1 MVQRLN
7 RLRIRALLVTV
18 AITLSGCVTQSQ
30 PSVRS
35 APPRPPTQQPGPVYS
50 PGAGVPTP
58 APIIE
63 SPSTAGPAPGQAPPK
78 PESSV
83 TLALQSESERAAAA
97 GDLPKAIQILERAIR
112 IQPDKAELWL
122 DLARLHLKE
131 GNPAQAEQ
139 FARKALLFTG
149 QRYDLEQQA
158 WVIIADA
165 KAAKG

>member
-7 RLRIRALLVTV
+7 LLGVPLLFVVVT
-18 AITLSGCVTQSQ
+18 IGLTGCVTQTQ
-30 PSVRS
+30 APART
-35 APPRPPTQQPGPVYS
+35 APPTPHTQQPAPTHP
-50 PGAGVPTP
+50 PGTVVPSP

-63 SPSTAGPAPGQAPPK
+63 SPSTAGPAPIQPPPK

-83 TLALQSESERAAAA
+83 TLALQDESEHAAAA

>member
-1 MVQRLN
+1 
-7 RLRIRALLVTV
+7 
-18 AITLSGCVTQSQ
+18 
-30 PSVRS
+30 
-35 APPRPPTQQPGPVYS
+35 
-50 PGAGVPTP
+50 
-58 APIIE
+58 
-63 SPSTAGPAPGQAPPK
+63 
-78 PESSV
+78 V
-83 TLALQSESERAAAA
+83 TLALQDDSERAAAA

-112 IQPDKAELWL
+112 IQPDKPELWL

>member
-7 RLRIRALLVTV
+7 HIGGGILLLILL
-18 AITLSGCVTQSQ
+18 AGCVTQSGA
-30 PSVRS
+30 PVYR
-35 APPRPPTQQPGPVYS
+35 APPPPHTQNVPPAYPPTYPQP
-50 PGAGVPTP
+50 AP
-58 APIIE
+58 APIVD
-63 SPSTAGPAPGQAPPK
+63 SPSTVVPGQPQPK
-78 PESSV
+78 AESSV
-83 TLALQSESERAAAA
+83 TLALQDESHRAAAA

-112 IQPDKAELWL
+112 IQPDRAELWI

-158 WVIIADA
+158 WVVIADA
-165 KAAKG
+165 RAAED

>member
-7 RLRIRALLVTV
+7 LRSARIVLVAA
-18 AITLSGCVTQSQ
+18 AICLAGCVTQSQ
-30 PSVRS
+30 PYPRAP
-35 APPRPPTQQPGPVYS
+35 APPSHPPQQPGTGYPPS
-50 PGAGVPTP
+50 KPAPTP
-58 APIIE
+58 GPIIE
-63 SPSTAGPAPGQAPPK
+63 PAPQTVPAPAQPK
-78 PESSV
+78 PQSSV
-83 TLALQSESERAAAA
+83 TLALQDESERAAAA
-97 GDLPKAIQILERAIR
+97 GDLPKAIQIIERAIR

-158 WVIIADA
+158 YVIIADA